1 MIRHEGILGLM
12 KGSNTFALKRLF
24 DWSTRYYFA
33 ELLERVFFPDRSKI
47 TFFDKM
53 VCSLFG
59 GILSALSTL
68 PLDVIVSQTQQA
80 KNSGKKINPM
90 KAIMTD
96 YREGGLNRLKNV
108 YTRGVEARILHV
120 ALTTVAMK
128 TWSPVLYDFLFGED

>member
-1 MIRHEGILGLM
+1 VIRHEGILGLM

>member
-1 MIRHEGILGLM
+1 M
-12 KGSNTFALKRLF
+12 KSSNTFALKRLF